1 MTKKEQV
8 LSYIQKKNIKLT
20 DEQQKKLDS
29 MNELSDEELDAVS
42 GGCFSVPDNPTCP
55 ECGSTDTYTINFPS
69 MMAYCRKCGNEWPIR
84 GH

>member
-55 ECGSTDTYTINFPS
+55 YCGSKNTYTENFPT
-69 MMAYCRKCGNEWPIR
+69 MDGNCRDCGQWWNIKWS
-84 GH
+84 